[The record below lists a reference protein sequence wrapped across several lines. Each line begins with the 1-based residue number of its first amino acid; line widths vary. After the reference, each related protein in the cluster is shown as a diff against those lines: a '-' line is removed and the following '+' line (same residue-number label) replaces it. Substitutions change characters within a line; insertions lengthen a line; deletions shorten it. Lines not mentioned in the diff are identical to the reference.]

1 MSPFVESGTPM
12 SWARI
17 ERVKA
22 GLPYF
27 ARSLFVDTVIMSSV
41 LMRSPSMS
49 KIQARTAWTLVIDIN
64 PTFVVVVVLF
74 NAEGKLSRAR
84 CS

>member
-27 ARSLFVDTVIMSSV
+27 ARSLFVDRVIMSFGVDKEPVHVENTS
-41 LMRSPSMS
+41 SDSGD
-49 KIQARTAWTLVIDIN
+49 A
-64 PTFVVVVVLF
+64 
-74 NAEGKLSRAR
+74 GG
-84 CS
+84 